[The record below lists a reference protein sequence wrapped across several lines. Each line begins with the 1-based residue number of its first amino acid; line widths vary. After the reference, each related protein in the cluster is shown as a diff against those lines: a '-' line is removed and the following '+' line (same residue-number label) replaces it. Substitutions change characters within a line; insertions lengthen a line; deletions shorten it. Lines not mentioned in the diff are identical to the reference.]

1 MQMRSVKVKD
11 YMATQLVTLSAE
23 VSAIEAMRLFLQKG
37 ISGAPVVG
45 AKGELIG
52 VLSEADLM
60 QVVIQDSYYDENAG
74 VVADFMKFPVETVD
88 ANADIYS
95 VAERFIHEKRR
106 RYPVLENGKLIGQIS
121 RRDILRAVE
130 DFLLRQ

>member
-1 MQMRSVKVKD
+1 
-11 YMATQLVTLSAE
+11 
-23 VSAIEAMRLFLQKG
+23 MRLLLQEG

-45 AKGELIG
+45 SKGDLIG

-74 VVADFMKFPVETVD
+74 IVADFMKFPVDTVD
-88 ANADIYS
+88 ANEDIYS
-95 VAERFIHEKRR
+95 VAERFIREGRR
-106 RYPVLENGKLIGQIS
+106 RYPVLENGQLIGQIS

>member
-1 MQMRSVKVKD
+1 MRSVKVKD
-11 YMATQLVTLSAE
+11 YMAKQLVTLRADI
-23 VSAIEAMRLFLQKG
+23 SAIEAMRLFLQKG

-45 AKGELIG
+45 NKGELIG

-74 VVADFMKFPVETVD
+74 IVADFMKFPVDTVD
-88 ANADIYS
+88 ANEDIYS
-95 VAERFIHEKRR
+95 VAERFIREGRR
-106 RYPVLENGKLIGQIS
+106 RYPVLDNGNLIGQIS

-130 DFLLRQ
+130 DFLQRQ

>member
-1 MQMRSVKVKD
+1 MRSVKVKD
-11 YMATQLVTLSAE
+11 YMAKQLVTLKADI
-23 VSAIEAMRLFLQKG
+23 SAIEAMRLLLQEG

-45 AKGELIG
+45 SKGDLIG

-74 VVADFMKFPVETVD
+74 IVADFMKFPVDTVD
-88 ANADIYS
+88 ANEDIYS
-95 VAERFIHEKRR
+95 VAERFIREGRR
-106 RYPVLENGKLIGQIS
+106 RYPVLENGQLIGQIS

>member
-1 MQMRSVKVKD
+1 MRSVKVKD
-11 YMATQLVTLSAE
+11 YMAKPLITLKADL
-23 VSAIEAMRLFLQKG
+23 SAIEAMRLFLQKG

-52 VLSEADLM
+52 VLSEVDLM

-74 VVADFMKFPVETVD
+74 IVADFMKFPVDTVD
-88 ANADIYS
+88 GNADIYS
-95 VAERFIHEKRR
+95 IAERFIREGRR
-106 RYPVLENGKLIGQIS
+106 RYPVMENSQLIGQIS
-121 RRDILRAVE
+121 RRDILRAVD

>member
-1 MQMRSVKVKD
+1 MRSVKVKD
-11 YMATQLVTLSAE
+11 YMAKQLVTLKADI
-23 VSAIEAMRLFLQKG
+23 SAIEAMRLFLQEG

-45 AKGELIG
+45 GKGDLIG

-74 VVADFMKFPVETVD
+74 IVADFMKFPVDTVD
-88 ANADIYS
+88 ANEDIYS
-95 VAERFIHEKRR
+95 VAERFIREGRR
-106 RYPVLENGKLIGQIS
+106 RYPVLENGQLIGQIS